1 MEYLESG
8 ESIKE
13 QLREKAARRK
23 EEFQEEARSLSTRAE
38 KALTNGLI
46 IAGALAVTYWVFT
59 SIRSG
64 KKKSKKRKQTATA
77 VSGTAASVDYSGEED
92 ASASNGSPGMLAG
105 VGNVLLTQ
113 ASLFLLDIA
122 KDKLREYL
130 VQKKQ
135 EQPDENS

>member
-8 ESIKE
+8 ESVKE

-23 EEFQEEARSLSTRAE
+23 EQFQEEARSLSTRAE
-38 KALTNGLI
+38 KVLTNGLI
-46 IAGALAVTYWVFT
+46 IAGALAVTYWVFS

-64 KKKSKKRKQTATA
+64 KKKRKKRMKEA
-77 VSGTAASVDYSGEED
+77 AASTPASVEYAGEEEGT
-92 ASASNGSPGMLAG
+92 SSNGAPGMLAG

-113 ASLFLLDIA
+113 ASLFLLDLA
-122 KDKLREYL
+122 KDKLRDYL
-130 VQKKQ
+130 TQRKQ

>member
-8 ESIKE
+8 ESVKE

-23 EEFQEEARSLSTRAE
+23 EQFQEEARSLSTRAE
-38 KALTNGLI
+38 KVLTNGLI
-46 IAGALAVTYWVFT
+46 IAGALAVTYWVFS

-64 KKKSKKRKQTATA
+64 KKKRKKRMKEA
-77 VSGTAASVDYSGEED
+77 AASTPASVEYAGEEE
-92 ASASNGSPGMLAG
+92 ATSSNGAPGMLAG

-113 ASLFLLDIA
+113 ASLFLLDLA
-122 KDKLREYL
+122 KDKLRDYL
-130 VQKKQ
+130 TQRKQ